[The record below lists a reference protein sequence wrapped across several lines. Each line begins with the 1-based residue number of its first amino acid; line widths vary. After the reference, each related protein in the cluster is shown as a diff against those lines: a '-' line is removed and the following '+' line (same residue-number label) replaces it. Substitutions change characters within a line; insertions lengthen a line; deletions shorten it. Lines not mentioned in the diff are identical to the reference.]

1 MIKHVIDAALL
12 RRDPYLRMVIAPN
25 GVGDGAI
32 IVAVVGAIFMAAP
45 ALLDG
50 LGVFAAARAI
60 LRSLVWWII
69 LSGLVYL
76 IGRHALEG
84 YGSFPGTMAAV
95 SIGFPVLISG
105 LLLKPFVSDLT
116 ATLIVSVWLVA
127 TMWVAARVALELDSV
142 KAAMAAAGGWAG
154 FVVVAA
160 IFGL

>member
-1 MIKHVIDAALL
+1 MIKLVIDAALL
-12 RRDPYLRMVIAPN
+12 RRDPYLRMVVAPN

-32 IVAVVGAIFMAAP
+32 IVALVGAILMIP
-45 ALLDG
+45 ALVDG
-50 LGVFAAARAI
+50 LDVFAAARAI

-76 IGRHALEG
+76 IGRHGFEG

-105 LLLKPFVSDLT
+105 LLLAPFVSGLT

-127 TMWVAARVALELDSV
+127 TLWVAARVALELDSG
-142 KAAMAAAGGWAG
+142 KAAIAAAGGWAG